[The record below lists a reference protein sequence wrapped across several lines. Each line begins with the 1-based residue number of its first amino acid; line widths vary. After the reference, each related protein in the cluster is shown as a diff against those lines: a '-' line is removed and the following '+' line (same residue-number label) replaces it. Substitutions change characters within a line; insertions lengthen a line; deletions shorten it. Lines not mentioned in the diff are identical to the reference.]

1 MYLVQIFSAILGG
14 LLALLGSVIA
24 TFLSIKH
31 SDREWKRSKKHS
43 VCCALIQELKT
54 VKITCLA
61 NDEPLNNQQIILDVE
76 EINSKLEK
84 LSEFIEKNLADIY
97 VFAPK
102 GTYNN
107 LIRLQSQIYTIIS
120 NTEYQK
126 IDLKDFKESKI
137 YSAINEA
144 QSIAQTLK
152 DDLLK

>member
-1 MYLVQIFSAILGG
+1 MDWIQFFSALLGG
-14 LLALLGSVIA
+14 LLALSGNVIA
-24 TFLSIKH
+24 TFVSNKH
-31 SDREWKRSKKHS
+31 SDKKWKKNKKDS

-61 NDEPLNNQQIILDVE
+61 TEEALNNQQIILDVE

-84 LSEFIEKNLADIY
+84 LSEFIEKHLADIY

-144 QSIAQTLK
+144 HSIAKTLK